1 MTDSIIVSSTE
12 LSVNINPPA
21 VQTISATNTSLELV
35 INQQPLVSVDV
46 IKSLDNSLSVLRGF
60 SSSSDIP
67 DLAEAVDDR
76 VSSLLVA
83 SNGINLDYNDT
94 ANTLTIA
101 ATGFALVAHSH
112 VSSDVTDFSEGVDER
127 VNSLLVASTGI
138 HLDYDDTANTLTIAA
153 TGFALVAH
161 SHVSS
166 DVTDFS
172 EGVDERVNS
181 LLVAST
187 GIHLDYDDTANTLT
201 IATTGVL
208 LNTILP
214 ITYNNLSNSATNSL
228 NVQKR
233 TAKAWINFNGTGTI
247 SIRDSFN
254 ISSIVDNGIGMYT
267 INFATAMPDTN
278 YCVVAMGR
286 YFSNDI
292 YSQNLATLNQS
303 SIKTVGSV
311 AIVSNYSRGGNK
323 YDCSELNII
332 IFAS

>member
-21 VQTISATNTSLELV
+21 VQTISATTTSLELV

-46 IKSLDNSLSVLRGF
+46 IKSLDNTLSVLREF

-67 DLAEAVDDR
+67 DFVEAVDDR
-76 VSSLLVA
+76 VNSLLIA
-83 SNGINLDYNDT
+83 STGIRLDYND
-94 ANTLTIA
+94 A
-101 ATGFALVAHSH
+101 
-112 VSSDVTDFSEGVDER
+112 
-127 VNSLLVASTGI
+127 
-138 HLDYDDTANTLTIAA
+138 
-153 TGFALVAH
+153 
-161 SHVSS
+161 
-166 DVTDFS
+166 
-172 EGVDERVNS
+172 
-181 LLVAST
+181 
-187 GIHLDYDDTANTLT
+187 ANTLT

-214 ITYNNLSNSATNSL
+214 ITYNNLSNSTTNSL

-303 SIKTVGSV
+303 STKTVSSV
-311 AIVSNYSRGGNK
+311 AIVSNYSRGGTK
-323 YDCSELNII
+323 FDCSELNII

>member
-101 ATGFALVAHSH
+101 ATGFALVSHSH
-112 VSSDVTDFSEGVDER
+112 VSSDVTDFSEGVDDR

-138 HLDYDDTANTLTIAA
+138 RLDYDNA
-153 TGFALVAH
+153 
-161 SHVSS
+161 
-166 DVTDFS
+166 
-172 EGVDERVNS
+172 
-181 LLVAST
+181 
-187 GIHLDYDDTANTLT
+187 ANTLT

-254 ISSIVDNGIGMYT
+254 ISSIDDNGIGMYT
-267 INFATAMPDTN
+267 INFATPMLDTN

-286 YFSNDI
+286 YFNNDI

-311 AIVSNYSRGGNK
+311 AIVSNYSRGGSK

>member
-35 INQQPLVSVDV
+35 INQEPLVSVDI
-46 IKSLDNSLSVLRGF
+46 IKSLDNTLSVLSGF

-83 SNGINLDYNDT
+83 STGIRLDYND
-94 ANTLTIA
+94 A
-101 ATGFALVAHSH
+101 
-112 VSSDVTDFSEGVDER
+112 
-127 VNSLLVASTGI
+127 
-138 HLDYDDTANTLTIAA
+138 
-153 TGFALVAH
+153 
-161 SHVSS
+161 
-166 DVTDFS
+166 
-172 EGVDERVNS
+172 
-181 LLVAST
+181 
-187 GIHLDYDDTANTLT
+187 ANTLT
-201 IATTGVL
+201 IATTGLL

-214 ITYNNLSNSATNSL
+214 ITYNNLSNSTTNSL
-228 NVQKR
+228 NIQKR
-233 TAKAWINFNGTGTI
+233 TAKAWINFDGTGTI

-267 INFATAMPDTN
+267 INFATPMLDTN

-292 YSQNLATLNQS
+292 YSQNLATLDQS

-311 AIVSNYSRGGNK
+311 AIVSNYSRGGTK

>member
-101 ATGFALVAHSH
+101 ATGFALVSHSH
-112 VSSDVTDFSEGVDER
+112 VSSDVTDFSEGVDDR

-138 HLDYDDTANTLTIAA
+138 RLDYDNA
-153 TGFALVAH
+153 
-161 SHVSS
+161 
-166 DVTDFS
+166 
-172 EGVDERVNS
+172 
-181 LLVAST
+181 
-187 GIHLDYDDTANTLT
+187 ANTLT

-267 INFATAMPDTN
+267 INFATAMLDTN

-303 SIKTVGSV
+303 SIKTVSSV

>member
-101 ATGFALVAHSH
+101 ATGFALVS
-112 VSSDVTDFSEGVDER
+112 
-127 VNSLLVASTGI
+127 
-138 HLDYDDTANTLTIAA
+138 
-153 TGFALVAH
+153 H

-267 INFATAMPDTN
+267 INFATAMLDTN

-303 SIKTVGSV
+303 SIKTVSSV

>member
-101 ATGFALVAHSH
+101 ATGFALVSHSH
-112 VSSDVTDFSEGVDER
+112 VSSDVTDFSEGVDDR

-138 HLDYDDTANTLTIAA
+138 RLDYDNA
-153 TGFALVAH
+153 
-161 SHVSS
+161 
-166 DVTDFS
+166 
-172 EGVDERVNS
+172 
-181 LLVAST
+181 
-187 GIHLDYDDTANTLT
+187 ANTLT

-254 ISSIVDNGIGMYT
+254 VSSIVDNGIGMYT
-267 INFATAMPDTN
+267 INFATAMLDTN

-303 SIKTVGSV
+303 SIKTVSSV

>member
-138 HLDYDDTANTLTIAA
+138 HLDYDDTANTLTIA
-153 TGFALVAH
+153 
-161 SHVSS
+161 
-166 DVTDFS
+166 
-172 EGVDERVNS
+172 
-181 LLVAST
+181 
-187 GIHLDYDDTANTLT
+187 
-201 IATTGVL
+201 TTGVL

-267 INFATAMPDTN
+267 INFATPMLDTN